1 MRKKIVMYYNQ
12 EKIGPDPFFN
22 FGQKRSV
29 YYYFFEYGEK
39 MGFDMFL
46 ASGKKNYLGEL
57 NFKNPLFFNG
67 TIFITTKKNI
77 CADAVYDRSG
87 GLNFP
92 PPAMQ
97 KILNNLKFKTLCN
110 NKNSMY
116 LLLGKFMPK
125 SFKIK
130 NQAELKKALLKF
142 PAKKVA
148 VLKPA
153 NGLGGKGIIIDIPKN
168 LAQIILAKKTE
179 YVLQQFVDTSHGI
192 KDITKEKHDLR
203 IILIDEKIV
212 MASVRTPKEGSY
224 LANVAQGGKI
234 QEINIKKIPAE
245 AFVLTKKIQKILD
258 KKYNYPLY
266 SIDLGF
272 ENGKPYVFEL
282 NDQIGFPSE
291 KMNGYKVFIHKLISS
306 LKKLANS

>member
-1 MRKKIVMYYNQ
+1 
-12 EKIGPDPFFN
+12 
-22 FGQKRSV
+22 
-29 YYYFFEYGEK
+29 
-39 MGFDMFL
+39 L

-57 NFKNPLFFNG
+57 NFKNPLFFYG
-67 TIFITTKKNI
+67 TTFITTKKNI

-87 GLNFP
+87 GLSFP
-92 PPAMQ
+92 PPTMK

-116 LLLGKFMPK
+116 VLLGKFMPK

-212 MASVRTPKEGSY
+212 MTSVRTPKEGSY

-245 AFVLTKKIQKILD
+245 ALVLTKKIQKILD

-291 KMNGYKVFIHKLISS
+291 KMNGHKLFIHKLISS
-306 LKKLANS
+306 LEKLANS